1 MDRETLMAH
10 RELWGQE
17 PEGHAGAL
25 SSLSAAEQSLI
36 AGLGHDHWG
45 PRVRLEQERM
55 CFGWLEKALEA
66 RPPPEKARS
75 AAVDYLR
82 RW

>member
-10 RELWGQE
+10 RELWVQE

-25 SSLSAAEQSLI
+25 SSLSAAEQSLFDD
-36 AGLGHDHWG
+36 LRHDHLG
-45 PRVRLEQERM
+45 PRVRLEQERI

-66 RPPPEKARS
+66 LPPA
-75 AAVDYLR
+75 
-82 RW
+82 